1 MKRALSLLIGAA
13 ILMGCL
19 TGCGT
24 APAVQQEPSKT
35 PAATSDPMKVAIVVC
50 SPDEYMTDLIN
61 GATEACKAIGAEIK
75 AYTPNSE
82 TEIMQ
87 QVQMVEDA
95 ISSGIDVLLL
105 SPLTTDSCLNVLRT
119 AKDEGVTVVLLGK
132 TVDPSFTDYVT
143 FIGTSEDQASR
154 EGAKAFCE
162 SLEPN
167 SRILYIRG
175 KLGDQTHDTRTNAMV
190 ETFEA
195 AGHTI
200 LEIQDADSDAE
211 KGAAVMEDYIQKYGD
226 DGFDAIAVSSDAMAV
241 GAIQSLKQAGIT
253 GKKVMGYDGFASAI
267 ELVKSGDM
275 VLTVKQQPYLIAQT
289 GVDIA
294 VRARDGEAFE
304 KVTSTPVVVIDSNNV
319 DEYL

>member
-1 MKRALSLLIGAA
+1 MKRAISLLISAA
-13 ILMGCL
+13 MLAVGL
-19 TGCGT
+19 AGCG
-24 APAVQQEPSKT
+24 AEPAQQQEPNT
-35 PAATSDPMKVAIVVC
+35 PPTAAGDPLKMAIVVC

-61 GATEACKAIGAEIK
+61 GATEACQKIGAEIK

-119 AKDEGVTVVLLGK
+119 AKDEGITVVLLGK
-132 TVDPSFTDYVT
+132 TVDSSFTDYVT

-162 SLEPN
+162 SLDEH

-195 AGHTI
+195 AGHT
-200 LEIQDADSDAE
+200 
-211 KGAAVMEDYIQKYGD
+211 
-226 DGFDAIAVSSDAMAV
+226 
-241 GAIQSLKQAGIT
+241 
-253 GKKVMGYDGFASAI
+253 
-267 ELVKSGDM
+267 
-275 VLTVKQQPYLIAQT
+275 VL
-289 GVDIA
+289 
-294 VRARDGEAFE
+294 
-304 KVTSTPVVVIDSNNV
+304 
-319 DEYL
+319 